1 MMNKEKTSV
10 YLNNKCIFFKQGS
23 SNSYVRMNSTPLI
36 LTPKQN
42 EEQQASQPDG
52 YLALHSFENGWV
64 ITLYMTKKN
73 PTGTNIIATQS
84 YERPY

>member
-1 MMNKEKTSV
+1 MMNKEKTSA

-23 SNSYVRMNSTPLI
+23 SNSYVHMNSTLLM

-42 EEQQASQPDG
+42 EEQQAFQPDG

-64 ITLYMTKKN
+64 ITLYMIQKTKQN
-73 PTGTNIIATQS
+73 PELI
-84 YERPY
+84 